1 MRSCSLEEAALVGPG
16 RRSESGVPG
25 GGRRVCGR
33 QRGGLC
39 LGRVS
44 IRPQRKCRLEQ
55 LGRPYCLSWEPARA
69 EGWAVTWQHMV
80 RLKMSRLCPGEH
92 LTQGSQETCTR
103 MFIAAASCVIVE
115 SWTQPSYPSSRDGV
129 NSDELKQWESSPHH
143 DRSLGAAES
152 RYVRIRDRT
161 AVVEFAAIYT
171 ESCCPP
177 YCPLFCG
184 CFWRCLCRF
193 PGLWEAVCEGHW
205 VRMIL

>member
-1 MRSCSLEEAALVGPG
+1 MPPFSFPTAWSRFVSVFMGSDNCGERISLRGDDTMRSCSLEEAALVGPG

-44 IRPQRKCRLEQ
+44 IGPQRMCRLEQ
-55 LGRPYCLSWEPARA
+55 QGRPYCLTWEPARA

-103 MFIAAASCVIVE
+103 MFIAASCVIVE

-129 NSDELKQWESSPHH
+129 NSDEFRQWESSPHH
-143 DRSLGAAES
+143 DLQNR
-152 RYVRIRDRT
+152 
-161 AVVEFAAIYT
+161 
-171 ESCCPP
+171 
-177 YCPLFCG
+177 
-184 CFWRCLCRF
+184 
-193 PGLWEAVCEGHW
+193 
-205 VRMIL
+205 